1 MGTPGLGVVEGDR
14 EGFAPPRSEVLP
26 ACVEGREA
34 APRGMLVI
42 NRKHSVSTTGGDGC
56 TQPPER
62 HGSTEK
68 NSFCAG
74 RGCTKTSPVESF
86 ETRTEASLKIW
97 SAAPTAPCKGK
108 RSQAAFP
115 SRKARAGKGDQ
126 GEERGG
132 SLQNQAGTGEGSQ
145 GHQRMGRHQHNRA

>member
-1 MGTPGLGVVEGDR
+1 MVEGDR

-68 NSFCAG
+68 KQLLCRKRLHQNKP
-74 RGCTKTSPVESF
+74 RGV
-86 ETRTEASLKIW
+86 L
-97 SAAPTAPCKGK
+97 
-108 RSQAAFP
+108 
-115 SRKARAGKGDQ
+115 
-126 GEERGG
+126 
-132 SLQNQAGTGEGSQ
+132 
-145 GHQRMGRHQHNRA
+145 